1 MVESLE
7 DRVIPEEIREDAE
20 ARELALQAWEDIRRA
35 ANEAEL
41 EAIRVAYLG
50 KKGKVTEI
58 LQRLKSLPAQER
70 PQAGKVGNSLK
81 KLLEEWLGEKRT
93 SLERVLT
100 EKTLREEL
108 FDISLPGRYL
118 PRGRRHL
125 ISRTMEEIEDVFL
138 GLGYEIVEGP
148 EAELDYYNFQALNF
162 PEDHPSK
169 SMQDTFFIHREGIP
183 LGEVI
188 LRTHTSPVQV
198 RVMESRK
205 PPLFVISPG
214 KCYRSDVP
222 DATHSPMFHQVEG
235 FAVDQGITF
244 GDLKGTLEYFARAIF
259 GEERQVRFRPHFFPF
274 TEPSAEVDVSCFI
287 CEGEGCRICKYTGWL
302 EILGSGMI
310 DPQVFSYVG
319 YDPERYSGFA
329 FGMGVERIA
338 MLKHGIPDLR
348 FNFEN
353 DLRFLTQF

>member
-1 MVESLE
+1 MAEPLE
-7 DRVIPEEIREDAE
+7 EKNMPEEVMEDAE
-20 ARELALQAWEDIRRA
+20 ARDLALKALEEIEDA
-35 ANEAEL
+35 SSEAEL
-41 EAIRVAYLG
+41 EGIRVTYLG
-50 KKGKVTEI
+50 KKGRITEM
-58 LQRLKSLPAQER
+58 LQRLKSLPEQER
-70 PQAGKVGNSLK
+70 PRAGKVGNTLK
-81 KLLEEWLGEKRT
+81 RLLEEWLSAKRS
-93 SLERVLT
+93 SLEQVLA
-100 EKTLREEL
+100 EKKLVEEF
-108 FDISLPGRYL
+108 FDITLPGRFL

-125 ISRTMEEIEDVFL
+125 ISRTMEEIEDIFL

-148 EAELDYYNFQALNF
+148 EVELDYYNFEALNF

-169 SMQDTFFIHREGIP
+169 SMQDTFFIYREDVA

-235 FAVDQGITF
+235 FAVDEGITF

-259 GEERQVRFRPHFFPF
+259 GEGREVRFRPHFFPF

-287 CEGEGCRICKYTGWL
+287 CEGEGCKICKYTGWL

-310 DPQVFSYVG
+310 DPQVFSYVN
-319 YDPERYSGFA
+319 YDPEKYSGFA

-348 FNFEN
+348 LNFEN